1 MRVEVG
7 GHVEAVLLSVHV
19 VMPLGR
25 WTGLRPVL
33 ARNGNGRRRWLRRRI
48 GWCGMFLMFCCLVSV
63 FSSLRFF
70 SGPCPLCTWL
80 ASVPIPS
87 CGFV

>member
-25 WTGLRPVL
+25 WTGLRPCLGQERERPEMV
-33 ARNGNGRRRWLRRRI
+33 AEAENWLVRA
-48 GWCGMFLMFCCLVSV
+48 CF
-63 FSSLRFF
+63 
-70 SGPCPLCTWL
+70 
-80 ASVPIPS
+80 
-87 CGFV
+87 